1 MNHFDYRNGVLHA
14 EAVNLIE
21 LAEAVG
27 TPFYCYSTA
36 TLERHYRVFSEA
48 FAGEKAVVCYAM
60 KANSNQSVLRTLAKL
75 GAGADVVSGG
85 ELKRALAAGIP
96 PQKILFSGVG
106 KTEAE
111 LRAALAADILVH
123 QCRVRARTRIAV
135 AARGRGRQD
144 RADLGAGQS
153 RRRRRHPRQDRHR
166 QVREQV
172 RRPDRARPRRLC
184 PRGQAA
190 GDRGH
195 RHRHAYRQPDHRS
208 LPKMETAFRILAEF
222 VQTLRADGHTISH
235 IDFGGGLG
243 IPYYMDRAA
252 PPAPDA
258 YAAMVKRVTHNLG
271 CTLMFEPGRMIVG
284 NAGILVT
291 RVIYVKPGDAK
302 NFVIIDAAMND
313 LIRPTLY
320 EAHHDILPVREPAQ
334 GHAHRSSPTWSGRS
348 AKPATISRST
358 ASLPEPKA
366 GDLLAIMT
374 AGAYGAVQSGT
385 YNTRALVPEVLVK
398 DDQYAVVRPRI
409 EVEELI
415 AMDRAS
421 AVAVTRCAVLA
432 KPGPITPGIVVKNVC
447 AVALSIG
454 HGVWVPAR
462 RPGRRRSV
470 IQFISP
476 RRRPWRRPP
485 SRPPPFRSA

>member
-14 EAVNLIE
+14 EAVNLSD

-36 TLERHYRVFSEA
+36 TLERHYRVFTEA
-48 FAGEKAVVCYAM
+48 FAGEQVLVCYAL

-96 PQKILFSGVG
+96 PRKILFSGVG

-111 LRAALAADILVH
+111 LRAALASDILCINVESEPELELLSRLATETGRTARISVRVNPDVDAGTH
-123 QCRVRARTRIAV
+123 AKISTGKSENKFGIPLARAREVYVRAAKLPGIEVT
-135 AARGRGRQD
+135 G
-144 RADLGAGQS
+144 ADVHIGSQITDLS
-153 RRRRRHPRQDRHR
+153 R
-166 QVREQV
+166 
-172 RRPDRARPRRLC
+172 
-184 PRGQAA
+184 
-190 GDRGH
+190 
-195 RHRHAYRQPDHRS
+195 
-208 LPKMETAFRILAEF
+208 METAFRILSEF
-222 VQTLRADGHTISH
+222 VQALRADGHTISH
-235 IDFGGGLG
+235 VDFGGGLG
-243 IPYYMDRAA
+243 IPYYMDREA

-291 RVIYVKPGDAK
+291 RVIYVKHGQARQ
-302 NFVIIDAAMND
+302 FVVIDAAMND

-320 EAHHDILPVREPAQ
+320 EAHHDILPVAQVPQDARTIIADVVGPVCESGDYLALDRTLVEPA
-334 GHAHRSSPTWSGRS
+334 P
-348 AKPATISRST
+348 
-358 ASLPEPKA
+358 

-409 EVEELI
+409 DADALI
-415 AMDRAS
+415 AMDK
-421 AVAVTRCAVLA
+421 LA
-432 KPGPITPGIVVKNVC
+432 
-447 AVALSIG
+447 
-454 HGVWVPAR
+454 
-462 RPGRRRSV
+462 
-470 IQFISP
+470 
-476 RRRPWRRPP
+476 PWL
-485 SRPPPFRSA
+485 